1 MKQSAEEAKLNNQDN
16 AWKTEVMNQMHLV
29 IALQGKLLAQNEEL
43 ESLKTEN
50 FRLQSQGKSWKQEV
64 RIILKAATRGAL

>member
-1 MKQSAEEAKLNNQDN
+1 
-16 AWKTEVMNQMHLV
+16 MNQMHLV

-64 RIILKAATRGAL
+64 GIVFKNNRSSR

>member
-16 AWKTEVMNQMHLV
+16 AWKTEVMTQMHLV

-64 RIILKAATRGAL
+64 RS

>member
-16 AWKTEVMNQMHLV
+16 AWRMEVMNQMHLV

-64 RIILKAATRGAL
+64 RIVFKNNRSSR

>member
-16 AWKTEVMNQMHLV
+16 AWKTEVMTQMHLV

-64 RIILKAATRGAL
+64 RL